1 MIEVYATSGDVRL
14 LRSIGVGGLCTAEQ
28 PPVAPISSREVPQRT
43 SFEVG
48 RTRPEHCLTL

>member
-1 MIEVYATSGDVRL
+1 VIEVYATSGDVRL